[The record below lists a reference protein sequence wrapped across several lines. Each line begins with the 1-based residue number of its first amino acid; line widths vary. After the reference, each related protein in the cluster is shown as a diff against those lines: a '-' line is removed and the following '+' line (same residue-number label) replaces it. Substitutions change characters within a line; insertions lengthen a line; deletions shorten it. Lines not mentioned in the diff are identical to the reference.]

1 MGRGWLMAGG
11 TGCRVRG
18 ILRLVVR
25 GIVEI
30 CELGVGIIEY
40 GRKES
45 KLRSKV
51 LNRWNEIMR
60 PR

>member
-1 MGRGWLMAGG
+1 MAGG

-40 GRKES
+40 GREES
-45 KLRSKV
+45 RLRSRV
-51 LNRWNEIMR
+51 LNGWNEIMR